1 MIQFL
6 TISTNF
12 KVSLLHE
19 GTSEIGKEYFIG
31 CYTPELKDGERAF
44 FLEGIQKS
52 SLILKKPKQT
62 KQHRYFI

>member
-31 CYTPELKDGERAF
+31 CYTPELKDGIYAVTTA
-44 FLEGIQKS
+44 LKS
-52 SLILKKPKQT
+52 
-62 KQHRYFI
+62 